1 MEGGNVKMSF
11 PYPAKPW
18 FDGQTVTV
26 NLNRYVMTGTYF
38 AAKNVWSF
46 VRTDTEGG
54 IDADGNLAATSVLA
68 PNIRPP
74 ANTVV
79 PFAEQDTLNSQQE
92 INWFLYDEIQR
103 IRNELNLGD

>member
-1 MEGGNVKMSF
+1 MTNNKAWEEDSIK
-11 PYPAKPW
+11 
-18 FDGQTVTV
+18 V
-26 NLNRYVMTGTYF
+26 N
-38 AAKNVWSF
+38 
-46 VRTDTEGG
+46 
-54 IDADGNLAATSVLA
+54 DADGNLAATSVLA